1 MEFYT
6 SVARKSNNILYRG
19 IKDGEDVYQS
29 VRFEPTLYCR
39 CAQEKATHE
48 DFFGGPVRE
57 RTFDTIYDM
66 QKFIKT
72 YGDIPGEIWGNKNP
86 VPQFIYEKFGSTIEY
101 NKNWIRGAYIDI
113 EVLTR
118 EYVNGVWVDGGFPK
132 AEEAKFPVNAICQYD
147 TGRKRYSVFSLAKW
161 SKEKSCFPELAK
173 LVDYHYYENEK
184 DLLQGW
190 LSHNMKQYPHYITGW
205 NNEKFDI
212 VYLVNRVRNVIGDH
226 AVNSMSPW
234 ETVELHE
241 IKTKYGIEQTY
252 SLYGIAILDYMNLY
266 KKHIFVPRESYTLD
280 FIAEAELGEHKKEFE
295 GTHGS
300 FFWEDPQGFQ
310 DYNIKDVALVVALD
324 NKLQLCNLVFSLAYF
339 AGINYE
345 ETFSPIRTWDTLIYR
360 ECMGRGIAPVCNTK
374 PSAGEEYEGAYVFP
388 ARPGMYKSIAS
399 FDATSLYPSVNRS
412 WNIGADTI
420 LNGLERELILNEIK
434 EACISN
440 NNTELANLCHSQIP
454 FVEYFKDNGIPE
466 YITEIL
472 KKHSVSLTLNWQ
484 LFNNKKESI
493 VTYLQSKLFND
504 RKSDK
509 KKAKEYA
516 QEEKLIH
523 QELVRRGLIKE

>member
-39 CAQEKATHE
+39 CAPEKATHE

-86 VPQFIYEKFGSTIEY
+86 VPQFIYEKFGSKIEY
-101 NKNWIRGAYIDI
+101 DHHWIHGAFIDI
-113 EVLTR
+113 EILTR
-118 EYVNGVWVDGGFPK
+118 EKINGQWVDGGFPK
-132 AEEAKFPVNAICQYD
+132 AEEAAFPIDVICQYD
-147 TGRKRYSVFSLAKW
+147 TNTKRYSVFSLATW
-161 SKEKSCFPELAK
+161 SPENSCFPNLAG
-173 LVDYHYYENEK
+173 LVDYYYYDNED
-184 DLLQGW
+184 DLLRGW
-190 LSHNMKQYPHYITGW
+190 ITHFSSNYPHYITGW
-205 NNEKFDI
+205 NIEKFDI
-212 VYLVNRVRNVIGDH
+212 PYIVNRIKNRFGEC
-226 AVNSMSPW
+226 AEKSLSPW
-234 ETVELHE
+234 DTVELHE
-241 IKTKYGIEQTY
+241 IKTKYGIEHTY
-252 SLYGIAILDYMNLY
+252 TLYGISTLDYMDLY

-310 DYNIKDVALVVALD
+310 DYNIKDVNLVVELD

-360 ECMGRGIAPVCNTK
+360 ECMNRNIASVCNTK
-374 PSAGEEYEGAYVFP
+374 VSTREEYEGAYVFP
-388 ARPGMYKSIAS
+388 ARPGMYKAIAS
-399 FDATSLYPSVNRS
+399 FDVTSLYPSVNRS

-420 LNGLERELILNEIK
+420 LNGSEREQIFKEIK
-434 EACISN
+434 EACIENGNS
-440 NNTELANLCHSQIP
+440 ELANLCHSEIP
-454 FVEYFKDNGIPE
+454 FIEYYKDNGMPK
-466 YITEIL
+466 YVTEIL

-484 LFNNKKESI
+484 LFTNKKESI
-493 VTYLQSKLFND
+493 TTYLQTELFNG
-504 RKSDK
+504 RKADK
-509 KKAKEYA
+509 KKAQQYA
-516 QEEKLIH
+516 QDEKLLH
-523 QELVRRGLIKE
+523 QELIRRGLIKE